1 MEKRQEQKERQNI
14 VRLSELGG
22 KNIVNIYDGVRLGI
36 IYEPNLTFVPET
48 GKLEKLLVGSKSSLH
63 GIWGDRRQIEI
74 PWETVEKIG
83 QEVVIVNL
91 GQSSTKIKRNFFS

>member
-1 MEKRQEQKERQNI
+1 MEQGREGENV
-14 VRLSELGG
+14 VRLSELAG

-36 IYEPNLTFVPET
+36 VYEPNLTFAPET

-63 GIWGDRRQIEI
+63 GIWGDRRQVEI